1 MRRGCGVFDRAQQK
15 RPAERRPFPQSETR
29 NDWLV
34 LRNHRAGS
42 TEVEAVVD
50 TGLDG
55 VLVVADAAEAH
66 QLRRR
71 DEAGIA
77 EVVVLVLDL
86 ARPVR
91 SEHVFETSPDRP
103 TILMVAVEG
112 EGLRNASEEQV
123 LVVVGEGITALH
135 VEQARTPGVADAAG
149 HRSNAATIVVVDE
162 AVREHGMDGVA
173 AEPGVLSFS
182 TEHPVRRELVIEAA
196 LHAAEEARVVV
207 VAD

>member
-1 MRRGCGVFDRAQQK
+1 MRRGCEVFDRAQQK

-55 VLVVADAAEAH
+55 VLVVAEAAERREH
-66 QLRRR
+66 HRRR
-71 DEAGIA
+71 EPRVA

-91 SEHVFETSPDRP
+91 SEHVLETGADRVA
-103 TILMVAVEG
+103 IFMVAVEA
-112 EGLRNASEEQV
+112 EGL
-123 LVVVGEGITALH
+123 
-135 VEQARTPGVADAAG
+135 
-149 HRSNAATIVVVDE
+149 
-162 AVREHGMDGVA
+162 
-173 AEPGVLSFS
+173 
-182 TEHPVRRELVIEAA
+182 
-196 LHAAEEARVVV
+196 
-207 VAD
+207 